1 MSKFQ
6 FLRKAAK
13 FKAQVP
19 SMLDRMAN
27 NAVNHFKVTNF
38 DAKGFVDETV
48 KPWTPIKNSDGRQ
61 PLVKTGRL
69 RGSITILGRS
79 LNSRLVGSS
88 VPYAAYHNEGTSRL
102 PQRKMIGNSKSL
114 EKKNGLVI
122 IGTLKRIV

>member
-19 SMLDRMAN
+19 TMLDRMAN

-38 DAKGFVDETV
+38 DAKGFVDMTV
-48 KPWTPIKNSDGRQ
+48 KSWAPIKNNDGRQ
-61 PLVKTGRL
+61 PLVKTGRM
-69 RGSITILGRS
+69 RDSITVLGRS
-79 LNSRLVGSS
+79 LYSRVVGSN
-88 VPYAAYHNEGTSRL
+88 VPYAPYHNAGTDRL
-102 PQRKMIGNSKSL
+102 PQRKFIGNSKQL

>member
-13 FKAQVP
+13 FKAAVP
-19 SMLDRMAN
+19 QMLDRMAN

-38 DAKGFVDETV
+38 DSKGFVDVTLR
-48 KPWTPIKNSDGRQ
+48 PWAPIKNSDGRQ

-69 RGSITILGRS
+69 RGSITVLGRS
-79 LNSRLVGSS
+79 LNSRLVGSN

-102 PQRKMIGNSKSL
+102 PQRKMIGNSKTL

>member
-19 SMLDRMAN
+19 AMLDRMAN

-38 DAKGFVDETV
+38 DAKGFVDVTLR
-48 KPWTPIKNSDGRQ
+48 PWVPIKNSDGRQ

-69 RGSITILGRS
+69 RGSITVLGRS
-79 LNSRLVGSS
+79 LNSRLVGSN

-102 PQRKMIGNSKSL
+102 PQRKMIGNSKTL